1 MRDEN
6 GKNIYDLV
14 MKYGLAGDL
23 LRWQMR
29 PEMFAVEI
37 RAIVKIAADLLSDV
51 FKDKSLKTSLD
62 LISKAV
68 GQNDW
73 ATLSGRCQELKSL
86 SSQSW
91 QGNVENKKRIN
102 ELIWELRTVFPLVAS
117 VFGDNIIENAR
128 KNAACTF
135 ARSFALTMGLRE
147 KDGLQF
153 VEIMNRVT
161 G

>member
-86 SSQSW
+86 SGQSW

-102 ELIWELRTVFPLVAS
+102 ELIWEMRTVFPLVAS

-128 KNAACTF
+128 KNATCTF